1 MKRIEVKGEN
11 STSAILVGESILN
24 LKDYIPAKNVFII
37 TDANVHRLYKTHF
50 PKFPV
55 FIMEPG
61 EEHKK
66 LATAEA
72 IYIWLLQESA
82 DRSCV
87 IVGIGG
93 GVVCDMAG
101 FVASTY
107 MRGVKFGF
115 VSSTLLSQV
124 DASVGGKNG
133 LDLDG
138 YKNIIGTFN
147 QPEFVICDTS
157 MLATLPVTELRCGLA
172 EVMKHTLISSKAM
185 FEMLEENYNKV
196 LSLDKEIVN
205 MFVEHSVV
213 TKADIVSKDER
224 EQGDR
229 RKLNLGHTWGHA
241 IERITGIPHGEA
253 VSIGLAFTAWLSE
266 KRGLLGIVERE
277 RIIYLLNQLGLPTSS
292 DVSREAAMDSLLH
305 DKKRDGCK
313 LHFVL
318 MEGIGKVRVE
328 AISVDDL
335 KRCILDA

>member
-11 STSAILVGESILN
+11 STSSILVGESILN
-24 LKDYIPAKNVFII
+24 LKDYIPTKNVFII
-37 TDANVHRLYKTHF
+37 TDSNVHRLYKAHF

-61 EEHKK
+61 EEHKR

-72 IYIWLLQESA
+72 IYIWLLQECA

-93 GVVCDMAG
+93 GIVCDMAG

-157 MLATLPVTELRCGLA
+157 MLATLPITELRCGLA

-305 DKKRDGCK
+305 DKKRDGSK

-335 KRCILDA
+335 KRCILEA